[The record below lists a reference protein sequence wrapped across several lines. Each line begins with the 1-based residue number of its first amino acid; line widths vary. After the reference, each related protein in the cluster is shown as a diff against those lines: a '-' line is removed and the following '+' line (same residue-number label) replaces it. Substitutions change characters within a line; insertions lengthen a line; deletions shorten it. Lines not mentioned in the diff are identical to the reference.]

1 MMYACSYVNI
11 LGFSACISYISMVL
25 NVCVRACVC
34 VFVCVCVCACV
45 RVYVRVSRVCVFVCV
60 CVYVCVCVH
69 ILYMSMVCN
78 VCVCGV
84 LSLTV
89 YLCFF
94 NSCGDQAGSGIDYDI
109 PLSMGQGT
117 IELLALQS
125 SNGIHFMHAQYALH
139 IVVPVYF

>member
-1 MMYACSYVNI
+1 VHI
-11 LGFSACISYISMVL
+11 LYINGVK
-25 NVCVRACVC
+25 
-34 VFVCVCVCACV
+34 CVCACV
-45 RVYVRVSRVCVFVCV
+45 CVCICV
-60 CVYVCVCVH
+60 CVRAYPICLWCAMCVCVR
-69 ILYMSMVCN
+69 
-78 VCVCGV
+78 V